1 MKMSVASGAKHIVR
15 EGLRRLGLRVYRSTP
30 ATDPEAQ
37 VAALLAF
44 HEIDLVLDVGANSGQ
59 YAQSLRRS
67 GYRGRIL
74 SFEPLQE
81 AWERCRM
88 RASSDPLWTV
98 APRMALGSAEGAIE
112 IHVADNSFSSSIL
125 PMRDSHRA
133 AAPGSAYVGTQTV
146 DLRRLDR
153 AAASDV
159 AGAKR
164 PFLKLDTQ
172 GYEREILT
180 GATGILNRVRGVQV
194 EMSLTSL
201 YEGAPSFEELLALLE
216 EMNLRPWAILPG
228 FTDQTS
234 GRMLQVDGLF
244 FREPAP

>member
-1 MKMSVASGAKHIVR
+1 MSVSSAAKHIVR
-15 EGLRRLGLRVYRSTP
+15 EGLRRVGLRVYRATP
-30 ATDPEAQ
+30 ATDPDAQ

-44 HEIDLVLDVGANSGQ
+44 QQIDLVLDVGANSGQ
-59 YAQSLRRS
+59 YAQALRRA
-67 GYRGRIL
+67 GYEGRIL

-81 AWERCRM
+81 AWERCRR
-88 RASSDPLWTV
+88 RASRDPQWSV
-98 APRMALGSAEGAIE
+98 ATRMALGSSEGAIE

-133 AAPGSAYVGTQTV
+133 AAPGSAYVGTQMV

-153 AAASDV
+153 AAASEVDR
-159 AGAKR
+159 ARR
-164 PFLKLDTQ
+164 PFVKLDTQ
-172 GYEREILT
+172 GYEREILK
-180 GATGILNRVRGVQV
+180 GATGIMDRVRGVQV
-194 EMSLTSL
+194 EMSLTPL

-216 EMNLRPWAILPG
+216 GMHFKPWALLPA

-244 FREPAP
+244 FRESSP